1 MSEKNSNQKLKM
13 LYLQNIFMKYTDE
26 EHSLTIAEI
35 IEMLAEYGISV
46 ERKTLYNDIQ
56 MLKEFGL
63 DIVMNNGKQYSYYL
77 ASRDFELPELKLL
90 ADAVA
95 SSRFLT
101 DKKSRELLRKIE
113 DLASVYEGKQI
124 NRQVYVTN
132 RVKSMN
138 ERIYINVD
146 IIHRAIQEKKQISF
160 KYFDYDLDKKKR
172 YRDGLRVASPFALT
186 WDDERYYLVAFYPK
200 RPDNYTNFRIDRME
214 EIEILQDKVAKVPKD
229 FSLSEYMNS
238 TFSMFSGEI
247 RDVKLRFRNFLINA
261 VLDRF
266 GKSVII
272 IPDGDEHFT
281 VNVKVRLG
289 SPFYGWMFQFGSN
302 ASIVRPSDVKQ
313 QYLDMLN
320 SVMEENK

>member
-1 MSEKNSNQKLKM
+1 MSGKGPNQKLKM
-13 LYLQNIFMKYTDE
+13 LYLNDIFLKYTDE

-35 IEMLAEYGISV
+35 IVMLAEKGISV

-56 MLKEFGL
+56 LLKDFGL

-124 NRQVYVTN
+124 NRQVYVAN

-146 IIHRAIQEKKQISF
+146 IIHRAINEKKQISF
-160 KYFDYDLDKKKR
+160 RYFDYDLNKKKR

-214 EIEILQDKVAKVPKD
+214 EIEILDDKVAKVPKD

-247 RDVKLRFRNFLINA
+247 RDVKLRFSNFLINA

-281 VNVKVRLG
+281 VSVKVRKG
-289 SPFYGWMFQFGSN
+289 APFYGWMFQFGAN
-302 ASIVRPSDVKQ
+302 ASIIRPSDMKQ
-313 QYLDMLN
+313 EYLDMLRN
-320 SVMEENK
+320 VIEENK

>member
-113 DLASVYEGKQI
+113 DLASIYEGKQI

-160 KYFDYDLDKKKR
+160 KYFDYDLEKKKH

-214 EIEILQDKVAKVPKD
+214 EIKILDDKVAKVPND

-289 SPFYGWMFQFGSN
+289 SPFYGWMFQFGPN

-320 SVMEENK
+320 DVIKENE